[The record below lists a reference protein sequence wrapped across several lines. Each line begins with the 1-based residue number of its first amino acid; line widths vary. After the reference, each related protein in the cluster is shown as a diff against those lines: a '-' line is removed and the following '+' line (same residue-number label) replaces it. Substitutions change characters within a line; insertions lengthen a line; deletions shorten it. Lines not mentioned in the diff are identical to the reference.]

1 MSARSEGHDGET
13 SALLDPTASMSSVKH
28 EDDEPLT
35 DEVHYKVYPQRWY
48 ILILFTLFNAT
59 GNLLWNTW
67 PPVQET
73 CQLVFGWTKT
83 NVLVIG
89 ALQAV
94 GSILSVVPSSWFIDT
109 KGKINMLSFYK
120 LRDLCIQILLHVHL
134 RKLVGLIDLMLQ
146 LLPRSLQ
153 ANKK

>member
-1 MSARSEGHDGET
+1 MSARMTTRSEGNGGET
-13 SALLDPTASMSSVKH
+13 SALLDPTASISSIRD
-28 EDDEPLT
+28 DDEEPIAS
-35 DEVHYKVYPQRWY
+35 ENKYKVYPQRWY
-48 ILILFTLFNAT
+48 MLILFTLFNAT

-94 GSILSVVPSSWFIDT
+94 GTILSVVPSSWFIDT
-109 KGKINMLSFYK
+109 KG
-120 LRDLCIQILLHVHL
+120 ILFLA
-134 RKLVGLIDLMLQ
+134 
-146 LLPRSLQ
+146 LLFISDFLE
-153 ANKK
+153 